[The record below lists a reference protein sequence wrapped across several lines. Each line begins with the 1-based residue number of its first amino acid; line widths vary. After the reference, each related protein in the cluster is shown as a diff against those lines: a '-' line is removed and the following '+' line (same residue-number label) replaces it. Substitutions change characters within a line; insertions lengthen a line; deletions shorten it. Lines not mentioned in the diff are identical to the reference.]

1 MKISEQGLKVL
12 KHYESCRLTA
22 YQDSAGVWTI
32 GWGHTGPEVKSG
44 LVWTQQQADA
54 ALQKDLDWFEQRVTS
69 LVRVPLKQRQFDALV
84 CFAYNLG
91 VGALQSSTLFAK
103 LSARDYAGAA
113 EQFPRWRNA
122 GGKPLYGLV
131 KRRAAEQAL
140 FNGKSADEAIA
151 IGEKQP
157 RP

>member
-1 MKISEQGLKVL
+1 MKISEQGKTVL

-32 GWGHTGPEVKSG
+32 GWGHTGAEVRPG
-44 LVWTQQQADA
+44 LVWSQQQADA
-54 ALQKDLDWFEQRVTS
+54 ALEKDLSWFEGKVNA
-69 LVRVPLKQRQFDALV
+69 LVRVPLTQGQFDALV
-84 CFAYNLG
+84 SFAYNLG

-113 EQFPRWRNA
+113 GEFPRWRNA

-140 FNGKSADEAIA
+140 FNGKTAAEAIA
-151 IGEKQP
+151 IGDKQP

>member
-1 MKISEQGLKVL
+1 MKISEQGKTVL

-32 GWGHTGPEVKSG
+32 GWGHTGTEVRPG
-44 LVWTQQQADA
+44 LTWTQQQADA
-54 ALQKDLDWFEQRVTS
+54 VLEKDLSWFEGKVTA
-69 LVRVPLKQRQFDALV
+69 LVRVLLSQGQFDALV
-84 CFAYNLG
+84 SFAYNLG

-113 EQFPRWRNA
+113 AQFPRWKFS
-122 GGKPLYGLV
+122 GKDVLYGLV

-140 FNGKSADEAIA
+140 FNGKTAAEAIA
-151 IGEKQP
+151 IGDKQP